1 MKILSLKLY
10 CYLLGMLWLNGNE
23 LGFGLRGL
31 GSRPP
36 QVGVLCFLGKYFPF
50 SVSLSTQEQVI
61 QSWVKITQG

>member
-1 MKILSLKLY
+1 MKILLLKLY

-23 LGFGLRGL
+23 PGFGPRGL

-36 QVGVLCFLGKYFPF
+36 QVGVLCFWANTFL
-50 SVSLSTQEQVI
+50 SVPLSTQEQVI

>member
-36 QVGVLCFLGKYFPF
+36 QVGVLGKYFPF
-50 SVSLSTQEQVI
+50 SASLSTQEQVI